1 MFNWLV
7 SEMTTNGLADRPYIS
22 LLPSVDFEPIFIM
35 GFPRSGT
42 TFLYQTLV
50 ATECFN
56 FVSAYHIIKYNKLLY
71 NHFNQIETK
80 AKGELEK
87 YFYSLGINTRGI
99 DKVKVT
105 PDLPE
110 EYAFAI
116 SEYEFSL
123 NSRNLDRF
131 IELCRKIQFISKTKR
146 PLLHKSPYFQP
157 FLFIKK
163 TFPEAKFIFIHR
175 HPIPVINS
183 WLKAN
188 RNLWLKKNPYVA
200 LISKDYQRL
209 VDNPWQRAFKS
220 LSYSQYFELGLHRI
234 TKKYIEE
241 VNFFLN
247 NVESLP
253 QHNYISVRY
262 EDLCA
267 QPETTIQNILK
278 FLGLS
283 AKVTLDYEKLSEPRQ
298 LNLLPEVEK
307 KSEKILKQ
315 LQPYLAYCGYD
326 LS

>member
-1 MFNWLV
+1 
-7 SEMTTNGLADRPYIS
+7 MTINGIADRPYLD
-22 LLPSVDFEPIFIM
+22 LLSSVDFEPIFIM

-42 TFLYQTLV
+42 TFLYQALV
-50 ATECFN
+50 ATESFN
-56 FVSAYHIIKYNKLLY
+56 FVSAYQIIKYDELLY

-80 AKGELEK
+80 AKQELEK
-87 YFYSLGINTRGI
+87 IFYSLGINTRGI

-116 SEYEFSL
+116 SEYEFNLKLS
-123 NSRNLDRF
+123 NLDRF
-131 IELCRKIQFISKTKR
+131 IELCQKIQFISKTNQ
-146 PLLHKSPYFQP
+146 PLLLKSPYFQP
-157 FLFIKK
+157 FFFIRQA
-163 TFPEAKFIFIHR
+163 FPEAKFIFIHR

-188 RNLWLKKNPYVA
+188 RTLWLKKNPYVA
-200 LISKDYQRL
+200 LISKDYQSL
-209 VDNPWQRAFKS
+209 VDNPWQRTFKW
-220 LSYSQYFELGLHRI
+220 LSYSQYFELGLRRI

-241 VNFFLN
+241 VNFFLD

-253 QHNYISVRY
+253 QQNYISVRY

-283 AKVTLDYEKLSEPRQ
+283 EKVTLDYEKLSKPRP

-315 LQPYLAYCGYD
+315 LQSYLAYCGYD